1 MELNEI
7 RFSAIACVSKSG
19 GIGFQDKLLFNIKN
33 DMKHFKETTENH
45 IVVMG
50 RKTFESIGKPLP
62 NRFNIVISKNAMNLN
77 FEFKN
82 KGWTNTIAILDI
94 NDIESIVNNI
104 QCIHDEFYRF
114 DISHIDLS
122 SINFSEI
129 FVIGGQLVYKYF
141 ENYIDKYYLTIV
153 DSEKEYDTFLPIFK
167 EKICKYNCLDNMII
181 SDKDWIY
188 KKSENFIDQESGLKY
203 LTMIMIKI
211 K

>member
-62 NRFNIVISKNAMNLN
+62 NRFNIVLTNNAVDFNINQKNKNCIFLNKISDIPKIINNNYIFIHDDLYSVGVKYNISKNI
-77 FEFKN
+77 
-82 KGWTNTIAILDI
+82 NT
-94 NDIESIVNNI
+94 
-104 QCIHDEFYRF
+104 
-114 DISHIDLS
+114 
-122 SINFSEI
+122 SEI
-129 FVIGGQLVYKYF
+129 FIIGGQSIYQRFEKY
-141 ENYIDKYYLTIV
+141 ISKYYLTIV

-181 SDKDWIY
+181 FDKDWIY